1 MMTRSNDTEERLIEA
16 ASGLWHARSYADV
29 GVNEICDVADVRKGS
44 FYHFFSSKQ
53 ELAVAVID
61 RHWREASET
70 IVMPVL
76 ASGETPMAQIQEITV
91 RIAGQMGRFTD
102 EFGLMPGCPFG
113 NLASELST
121 IDGPVRERLKRL
133 FATQQDLL
141 QQLLDGAVAAGE
153 LPEGTDTGEAARAMQ
168 AYIEGVLLM
177 SKNADDVSIA
187 QRLLPLALRL
197 AVPTA
202 AVETASV

>member
-61 RHWREASET
+61 RHWRDATEAV
-70 IVMPVL
+70 VMPAL
-76 ASGETPMAQIQEITV
+76 AAGGTPLAQIQEITV
-91 RIAGQMGRFTD
+91 GIAGQMGRYT
-102 EFGLMPGCPFG
+102 EELGLMPGCPFG

-121 IDGPVRERLKRL
+121 TDGPVRERLKRL
-133 FATQQDLL
+133 FQTQQDLL
-141 QQLLDGAVAAGE
+141 VQLLDGAVAAGE
-153 LPEGTDTGEAARAMQ
+153 LPEATDTGEAARAMQ

-177 SKNADDVSIA
+177 SKNANDVSVA

-197 AVPTA
+197 AVPGT
-202 AVETASV
+202 AVETAAV